1 MKLLFKQRLFSWF
14 DSYDIYDEAGNTVYV
29 VKGQLSWG
37 HKLVI
42 YDAYGNEVGMVV
54 QKVLTFLPK
63 FEIYKNG
70 SYIGCLSK
78 EFPFLTPHYNIDYN
92 GWHIDG
98 TIMEWDYSILD
109 RSGYSIARVSKELFH
124 MTDTYAINERRL
136 LALEKT
142 VDIHSRMLADALD
155 IEELDVLRAVNEYTE
170 ALIWIDQYNHQ
181 TLCKSDGSRSIY
193 RFTYEECVQ
202 MVGNPCW
209 VIRKIKRSQLI
220 TPMQEFYNPIPAFVV
235 YVRMY
240 FTLIFQMYCWI

>member
-78 EFPFLTPHYNIDYN
+78 EFSFLTPHYNIDYN

-124 MTDTYAINERRL
+124 MTDTYVIDVQDPGNALDALMFVLAIDVREQMKPVIRASICTGEEVAGFKDIRTGKIEEIML
-136 LALEKT
+136 IRSSEDLEKFKEIYEIT
-142 VDIHSRMLADALD
+142 
-155 IEELDVLRAVNEYTE
+155 EEISKEY
-170 ALIWIDQYNHQ
+170 
-181 TLCKSDGSRSIY
+181 
-193 RFTYEECVQ
+193 
-202 MVGNPCW
+202 
-209 VIRKIKRSQLI
+209 
-220 TPMQEFYNPIPAFVV
+220 
-235 YVRMY
+235 
-240 FTLIFQMYCWI
+240 